1 MSAFTA
7 AAKAVL
13 LKTAVV
19 AGGKA
24 QRPPVTATKVPGIPV
39 IDIKQALLRTT
50 KSQGVKAKLLEGAQ
64 VQERGFS
71 DSFMKRLAGF
81 EGTKAHTSLEGGPA
95 TGAFGIKD
103 AKGLVRLPREDD
115 KEFARRVVGKHKK
128 EVEDKVGRKEWL
140 ALPEGVKQAVLDL
153 KFNVGSLGSKLIS
166 AVKKGGDPKSVML
179 ETLDTVRS
187 TMLSDKGDFKK
198 GDKIVSPG
206 LAKRRAAGWNLAFP
220 ERKIEEVV
228 FEEKGSRTKVTYLA
242 DDGEVFSYST
252 KGSVSTD
259 FNTKTGDTTVEI

>member
-1 MSAFTA
+1 M
-7 AAKAVL
+7 
-13 LKTAVV
+13 
-19 AGGKA
+19 
-24 QRPPVTATKVPGIPV
+24 
-39 IDIKQALLRTT
+39 D
-50 KSQGVKAKLLEGAQ
+50 
-64 VQERGFS
+64 
-71 DSFMKRLAGF
+71 RLAGF
-81 EGTKAHTSLEGGPA
+81 EGTKAHTSLEGGAA

-103 AKGLVRLPREDD
+103 AKGLVRVP
-115 KEFARRVVGKHKK
+115 KEQDRDFAKRVVSKHK
-128 EVEDKVGRKEWL
+128 EEITSKVGADKWGG
-140 ALPEGVKQAVLDL
+140 LPEGVRSAVLDL

-242 DDGEVFSYST
+242 DDGEVLSYTT

-259 FNTKTGDTTVEI
+259 FKTKTGDTTIEI

>member
-1 MSAFTA
+1 MSHGKVAKAKAQLLRQGRVSKAKSTLVAGA
-7 AAKAVL
+7 AANKKEEEDNFMDRL
-13 LKTAVV
+13 
-19 AGGKA
+19 
-24 QRPPVTATKVPGIPV
+24 
-39 IDIKQALLRTT
+39 
-50 KSQGVKAKLLEGAQ
+50 GA
-64 VQERGFS
+64 
-71 DSFMKRLAGF
+71 F
-81 EGTKAHTSLEGGPA
+81 EGTKHHKSLEGGRD
-95 TGAFGIKD
+95 TQAFGIKFSE
-103 AKGLVRLPREDD
+103 GLTKKAGEGSKDFAARVVDKHRDKVKKKVGD
-115 KEFARRVVGKHKK
+115 KEWAS
-128 EVEDKVGRKEWL
+128 L
-140 ALPEGVKQAVLDL
+140 SPGVRSAVLDL

-166 AVKKGGDPKSVML
+166 AVKTGGDPKSVML

-259 FNTKTGDTTVEI
+259 FKTKTGDTTIEI